1 MHLWMKH
8 FAIAIGDLRVKRPNL
23 FEWKNEDKSKQWSVA
38 TWSRK
43 LGGTDILEF
52 LKLGGTESI
61 LLVNNL
67 QVC

>member
-8 FAIAIGDLRVKRPNL
+8 LAIAIGDLRVKRPDL

-43 LGGTDILEF
+43 VRGH
-52 LKLGGTESI
+52 
-61 LLVNNL
+61 
-67 QVC
+67 